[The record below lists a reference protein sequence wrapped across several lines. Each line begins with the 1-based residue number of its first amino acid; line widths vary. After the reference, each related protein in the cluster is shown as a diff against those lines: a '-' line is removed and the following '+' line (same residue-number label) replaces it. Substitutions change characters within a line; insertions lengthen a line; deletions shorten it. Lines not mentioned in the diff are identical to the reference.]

1 MYTKGFE
8 NFNSF
13 DNISTYRAYILDLYF
28 SSLTYVAKWA
38 NINIKYNTI
47 ILIVQSDFN
56 PKSTQYKS
64 KPGHST
70 VGNLFKKFSFE

>member
-13 DNISTYRAYILDLYF
+13 DNISTYRAYIVDLYF

-70 VGNLFKKFSFE
+70 VGNVFKKFSFE

>member
-13 DNISTYRAYILDLYF
+13 DNISTYRAYIVDLYF

-70 VGNLFKKFSFE
+70 VGNLFKKFSYM